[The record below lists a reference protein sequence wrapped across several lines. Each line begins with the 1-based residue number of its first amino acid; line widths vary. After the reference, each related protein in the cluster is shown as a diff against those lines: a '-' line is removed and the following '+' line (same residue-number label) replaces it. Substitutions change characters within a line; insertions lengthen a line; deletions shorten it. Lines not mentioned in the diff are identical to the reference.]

1 MNDFMD
7 TESLIRS
14 ARFLPSSLQQPDSW
28 VGHIPFANWLTNAA
42 KPDVFVELGT
52 HSGNSYFA
60 FCQSIQEAG
69 LPTKAYAV
77 DTWAGDEHAGFY
89 GKEVFDYVE
98 RTNKGY
104 EHFSTLI
111 RKTFEEA
118 ADMFP
123 EKSIDLLHIDGLH
136 TYDAVSKDFNTW
148 LPKMSDR
155 GIVILHDT
163 YVFRH
168 DFGVHKLFKE
178 LSTKYDS
185 MSFLHSHGLGVLRIG
200 AESPDFIPREGIE
213 LDLFKG
219 AFEVFGTRFVKELAN
234 QKDIN
239 ELVKSIFDLGQLH
252 KQDAES
258 LKLIKESLSWKATYP
273 LRAIGSLFC
282 VKNKERN

>member
-1 MNDFMD
+1 
-7 TESLIRS
+7 
-14 ARFLPSSLQQPDSW
+14 
-28 VGHIPFANWLTNAA
+28 
-42 KPDVFVELGT
+42 
-52 HSGNSYFA
+52 
-60 FCQSIQEAG
+60 
-69 LPTKAYAV
+69 
-77 DTWAGDEHAGFY
+77 
-89 GKEVFDYVE
+89 
-98 RTNKGY
+98 
-104 EHFSTLI
+104 
-111 RKTFEEA
+111 
-118 ADMFP
+118 
-123 EKSIDLLHIDGLH
+123 
-136 TYDAVSKDFNTW
+136 
-148 LPKMSDR
+148 MSDR

-163 YVFRH
+163 HVFRH

-200 AESPDFIPREGIE
+200 AESHDFIPREGIE

-239 ELVKSIFDLGQLH
+239 ELVKSIFELGQLH

-273 LRAIGSLFC
+273 LRAIGSLFF